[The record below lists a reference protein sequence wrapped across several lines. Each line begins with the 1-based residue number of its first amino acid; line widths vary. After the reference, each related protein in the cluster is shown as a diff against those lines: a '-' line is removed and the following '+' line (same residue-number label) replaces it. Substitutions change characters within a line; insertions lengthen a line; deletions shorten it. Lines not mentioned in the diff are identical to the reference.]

1 MDRPNIPMDKQ
12 FKKCPK
18 CNFVW
23 NRREGF
29 LSDQNLNIIGYEV
42 SDGGLVDGLLLFN
55 HSCGTTLALKVKKFK
70 DLYDGPIFKERLD
83 GSDDC
88 PGYCF
93 YKSNLEPCPAKCE
106 CAYVREIIQIL
117 RKSFQKKIQT
127 YSSKNKS

>member
-1 MDRPNIPMDKQ
+1 MDKE

-23 NRREGF
+23 IRREDF
-29 LSDQNLNIIGYEV
+29 LRDQKLNIIGYEI
-42 SDGGLVDGLLLFN
+42 SDGGLVDGLFLFN
-55 HSCGTTLALKVKKFK
+55 HDCGTTLALKVEKFK
-70 DLYDGPIFKERLD
+70 DLYDGPIFKERLT

-88 PGYCF
+88 HGNCL

-117 RKSFQKKIQT
+117 RRLPEKAIKMK
-127 YSSKNKS
+127 